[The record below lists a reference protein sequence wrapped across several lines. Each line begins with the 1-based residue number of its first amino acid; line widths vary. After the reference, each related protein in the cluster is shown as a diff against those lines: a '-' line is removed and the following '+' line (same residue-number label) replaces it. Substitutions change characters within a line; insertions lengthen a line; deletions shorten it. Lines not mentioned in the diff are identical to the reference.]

1 MSLSMSS
8 SSSSSSSSSLS
19 AQNND
24 ARETRENNIPRF
36 PERREDF
43 SEYVM
48 RIEAYLDAR
57 ELLEVVVRG
66 VKGIPKDKVGTM
78 DTAVIEATKL
88 DSNATRLTKS
98 KQASNIIIQSL
109 PSKMIKIVSGVN
121 VSNAYEMWNVLK
133 RTQGLIKTT
142 DTSNALLEQLHNIKR
157 KSDETIT
164 NYIARIELI
173 IHELHI
179 LNIDIK
185 YEQKKFYIMKGLDE
199 DKEWEMDMK
208 ILRKWTPTAKCQ
220 SKNWNNT

>member
-157 KSDETIT
+157 KSDEIT
-164 NYIARIELI
+164 
-173 IHELHI
+173 
-179 LNIDIK
+179 
-185 YEQKKFYIMKGLDE
+185 
-199 DKEWEMDMK
+199 
-208 ILRKWTPTAKCQ
+208 
-220 SKNWNNT
+220 